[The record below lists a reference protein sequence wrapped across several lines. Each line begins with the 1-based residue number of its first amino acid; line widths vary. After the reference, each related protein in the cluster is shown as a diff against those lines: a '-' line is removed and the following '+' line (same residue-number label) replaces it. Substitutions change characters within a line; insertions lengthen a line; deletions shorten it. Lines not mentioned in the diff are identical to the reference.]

1 MNPDQF
7 TDLPGAEFVIPGLA
21 DLARGTFD
29 STEALLVA
37 IGAPRLRTLG
47 IDLPYA
53 FPALPFPEHQLYFH
67 LGEQYGNEAHSR
79 YNALVRRLVSFERA
93 LDGRLRRE
101 RERAA
106 L

>member
-1 MNPDQF
+1 MKTEPF
-7 TDLPGAEFVIPGLA
+7 ADLPGAELVIPGLA
-21 DLARGTFD
+21 DLARGNFD

-53 FPALPFPEHQLYFH
+53 FPTLPFPEHQLYFH
-67 LGEQYGNEAHSR
+67 LGKQFGNEAHSR

-101 RERAA
+101 QECR
-106 L
+106 